1 MAGQVFV
8 IAQGKPDD
16 GAELICRPDA
26 DSTLIEAQ
34 GQAFA
39 VWLLDNGSTSF
50 LRGLQEVMHEAE
62 IDKKVGLGY

>member
-26 DSTLIEAQ
+26 DSALIEAQ